1 MRDAEKRLCV
11 QAECRARCVHIDVSP
26 PCLKA
31 SHGSDKS
38 EMNFDIA
45 LWGYLAWIYKYISI
59 LSLWGCTCQGRRINC
74 NRVSLICKLFNIR
87 ACDMALHTC
96 SGAPQTSQAFQEGAQ
111 WGMCVQSAKLSHKCA
126 PAPFPTP
133 RSCDSWHSHNHWGS
147 SPPFG
152 YFTDTLSI
160 KYNRRSFIRNICTYA
175 FIQEFCCS
183 FPSYIYL
190 LRLIQFFFLSFWH
203 HFLSLYLIILLH
215 SSLSLTQCLAQ
226 FLACSRNSINICST
240 ALQWNVKS

>member
-1 MRDAEKRLCV
+1 MW
-11 QAECRARCVHIDVSP
+11 QGP
-26 PCLKA
+26 PHLLRGSTNITGISGGSTVRHVCPA
-31 SHGSDKS
+31 SQT
-38 EMNFDIA
+38 EP
-45 LWGYLAWIYKYISI
+45 
-59 LSLWGCTCQGRRINC
+59 Q
-74 NRVSLICKLFNIR
+74 V
-87 ACDMALHTC
+87 C
-96 SGAPQTSQAFQEGAQ
+96 SCPLPYT
-111 WGMCVQSAKLSHKCA
+111 
-126 PAPFPTP
+126 T

-160 KYNRRSFIRNICTYA
+160 KYSRRSFIRNICAYA

-183 FPSYIYL
+183 FPSFCCI
-190 LRLIQFFFLSFWH
+190 I
-203 HFLSLYLIILLH
+203 FLSLYLIILLH